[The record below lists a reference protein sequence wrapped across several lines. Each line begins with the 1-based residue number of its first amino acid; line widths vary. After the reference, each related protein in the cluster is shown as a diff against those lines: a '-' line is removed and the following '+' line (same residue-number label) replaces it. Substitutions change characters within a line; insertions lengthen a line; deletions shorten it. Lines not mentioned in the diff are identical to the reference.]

1 MLIYQEAA
9 IEAIKVGDLVEVEV
23 DGVNLGAKVVGCD
36 LERGALGVVPY
47 SYAEPSENGS
57 SFVIARCRG
66 EVLTVTPGEGGV
78 RVRKAVDSEAAITH
92 PLTWE
97 RIAELEPKVLG
108 LLREI
113 KAERPREGNYLWIW
127 GTYKQ
132 RLSELVGW
140 GRETAEHPELRS
152 SAAYNLVY
160 HMLLDNLRDP
170 E

>member
-1 MLIYQEAA
+1 MLIYQEAS
-9 IEAIKVGDLVEVEV
+9 IEDIKIGDLVEAEMDLVH
-23 DGVNLGAKVVGCD
+23 LGARVVGCD
-36 LERGALGVVPY
+36 LERGALGIVPY

-57 SFVIARCRG
+57 SFVMTLCRG
-66 EVLTVTPGEGGV
+66 EVLTVTPGKGGV
-78 RVRKAVDSEAAITH
+78 KVRKAADSEAAVTE

-108 LLREI
+108 LLQEI

-127 GTYKQ
+127 GKYKQ

-140 GRETAEHPELRS
+140 GREAATHPALRS
-152 SAAYNLVY
+152 SAAYNIVY
-160 HMLLDNLRDP
+160 DKLLNNLSDP